1 MNTTALANS
10 LVGSVVLTDT
20 TASPT
25 GEYYAVQVIAD
36 AVVDSVTY
44 HQNHQMTN
52 SWADLTSISAGTV
65 LYGRFTNLTLASGE
79 AILHRSR

>member
-1 MNTTALANS
+1 
-10 LVGSVVLTDT
+10 
-20 TASPT
+20 
-25 GEYYAVQVIAD
+25 
-36 AVVDSVTY
+36 VVDSVTY